1 MCYARVRGA
10 AIMTTTYGVGEL
22 CTLGALMGARAHRLP
37 VFHLVGMPSLRIQRQ
52 HRVTHHSLGDGV
64 YGNFIPIA
72 ASVACVHTQ
81 LTADNAVDE
90 IERVIREALRQSA
103 PAYILLPEDQA
114 HLPLLGTPID
124 GKPLCQIKRQLSAP
138 AELEAAVAALADAVN
153 QSRRPV
159 VMPTALLQRY
169 GVAKEAEELL
179 RKTGLPFATTPM
191 DKAVVSEA
199 LQGFLGVYL
208 GMASAASAKDG
219 VEKADLMLD
228 LGGTVATDENTG
240 CWTHKFPAHCLIVG
254 DNYVRIGSA
263 LYTNV
268 AIDDVV
274 RELSDRLRPRD
285 DLPSRGE
292 APQQAVVG
300 KPEERITSAAFFS
313 RLEKMLRPTDV
324 LIAGTGTSILPLAKV
339 ALPDGA
345 GYESQMLWGA
355 IGWAT
360 PAALGVALAD
370 TSKRAILVT
379 GDGAHQISANE
390 IGVMGRAG
398 IKPVIFVLHNDLYGI
413 EVVLSETGH
422 TYDDL
427 ARWDYHKLPAV
438 MGCTKWYS
446 AKLEDKALAHLD
458 SHDGAALSRS

>member
-1 MCYARVRGA
+1 MGKTSLSVARYLINRLSALGIDQVFGVPGDYAFPIDDAIEDNPDVHWVVCANELNAAYAADGYARVRGA

-208 GMASAASAKDG
+208 GMASAASAK
-219 VEKADLMLD
+219 A
-228 LGGTVATDENTG
+228 ARG
-240 CWTHKFPAHCLIVG
+240 CGC
-254 DNYVRIGSA
+254 GS
-263 LYTNV
+263 
-268 AIDDVV
+268 
-274 RELSDRLRPRD
+274 
-285 DLPSRGE
+285 
-292 APQQAVVG
+292 
-300 KPEERITSAAFFS
+300 
-313 RLEKMLRPTDV
+313 
-324 LIAGTGTSILPLAKV
+324 
-339 ALPDGA
+339 
-345 GYESQMLWGA
+345 
-355 IGWAT
+355 
-360 PAALGVALAD
+360 
-370 TSKRAILVT
+370 
-379 GDGAHQISANE
+379 
-390 IGVMGRAG
+390 
-398 IKPVIFVLHNDLYGI
+398 
-413 EVVLSETGH
+413 
-422 TYDDL
+422 
-427 ARWDYHKLPAV
+427 
-438 MGCTKWYS
+438 
-446 AKLEDKALAHLD
+446 
-458 SHDGAALSRS
+458 